1 MAVCL
6 YFSPSKNLFFCS
18 KTFRDC
24 MKCINFAKSVN
35 NDILVELAY
44 SQVMM
49 ARNQIFF
56 FFFLHFHLKLLQR
69 LIRNVRHLISCS
81 FILILLFILALYSF
95 FHPWNIIARN
105 YCKVL
110 FLMFKLFPFSIN
122 SSNDIDVEI
131 HFSSF
136 EKAFSFYCFRFVL
149 YFIIVFVNC
158 NKSPK
163 F

>member
-1 MAVCL
+1 MAVYL
-6 YFSPSKNLFFCS
+6 YLSPSKNLFFGS

-35 NDILVELAY
+35 NDNLVELAY

-69 LIRNVRHLISCS
+69 LIQNVKDLISCS

-105 YCKVL
+105 YCKLL
-110 FLMFKLFPFSIN
+110 FLMFKLFPFSVN

-149 YFIIVFVNC
+149 YFIIVIC
-158 NKSPK
+158 KL
-163 F
+163 